1 DPEASDAAGRAGQS
15 PLSVLVWRDA
25 PGLRS
30 VPSRPEPA
38 ECRMPHRQESA
49 VSPSRLPSSRRLA
62 RQRAQPA
69 ILAILGLLL
78 AGAPVAAQHTL
89 LFDSETGPA
98 VLPGNFP
105 AHYGKS
111 AAQLGDLDGDGV
123 RDYAVG
129 APGLFGAVPGKLVIH
144 SGADGR
150 LLDVVHNFEPDM
162 WRLGEAVC
170 GLDDV
175 GGDGVDDLAV
185 GAPGYLYCGPYGP
198 CIGDRRGRVRVL
210 SGADRSL
217 ITEWSGLTDQ
227 DLLGTRL
234 ARAGDLDFDG
244 LVDLAVAMPG
254 AGGTGEVRVVSP
266 SSGIELLT
274 LVGSVPGCNFGAD
287 LRTLPDN
294 PPGAVRFAVTEGGVG
309 CALLVSLFDDA
320 GGLLAVHDIQ
330 DIGGIGLGAI
340 GIDAIAIGG
349 DVDGDGI
356 GDLALLV
363 NRPGQLKHLVQFVSG
378 ANGQQLHFVKI
389 EETFKAYSAALV
401 ADRDGDGLAD
411 VAFND
416 RNVVTYVSS
425 ASGASLLV
433 VPFDQGHIMLGGVMR
448 RFDDLNG
455 DGADE
460 LLVTAWNHSPG
471 GGHVTK
477 TYGPQVAL
485 IYSGVDI
492 PILPKSAGGLGGTFG
507 VPAISVTGGT
517 SPGDTLQVDVDGAL
531 PGSTLFLVVGDVVFD
546 YAVKGGLMV
555 PRADV
560 LLLGRTDGSG
570 HWSHN
575 AIWQPGIQFGELLHL
590 QAWIVDA
597 AGPVGWSASD
607 AVQLTVQ

>member
-1 DPEASDAAGRAGQS
+1 
-15 PLSVLVWRDA
+15 
-25 PGLRS
+25 
-30 VPSRPEPA
+30 
-38 ECRMPHRQESA
+38 M
-49 VSPSRLPSSRRLA
+49 SPSRLPSSRRPA

-69 ILAILGLLL
+69 ILAILVLLL

-89 LFDSETGPA
+89 LFDSQTGPA
-98 VLPGNFP
+98 VVPGNFP
-105 AHYGKS
+105 AYYGWS

-129 APGLFGAVPGKLVIH
+129 APGLWGASLGKLVIH

-150 LLDVVHNFEPDM
+150 LIDVVQNIEPDM
-162 WRLGEAVC
+162 WRLGEAVS

-175 GGDGVDDLAV
+175 DGDGIDDLAV
-185 GAPGYLYCGPYGP
+185 GAPGGASCSPFGGP
-198 CIGDRRGRVRVL
+198 CFGERRGRVRVL

-254 AGGTGEVRVVSP
+254 AGGTGQVRVVSP
-266 SSGIELLT
+266 STGNELLT
-274 LVGSVPGCNFGAD
+274 LVGSGPGCQFGAD

-294 PPGAVRFAVTEGGVG
+294 PPGAVRFAVTEGALG
-309 CALLVSLFDDA
+309 CAPLMSLFDAA
-320 GGLLAVHDIQ
+320 GGLLAVHDMQ
-330 DIGGIGLGAI
+330 GV
-340 GIDAIAIGG
+340 DALAVGG

-363 NRPGQLKHLVQFVSG
+363 NLPLQQKHRAQFVSG
-378 ANGQQLHFVKI
+378 ANGQQLHFVEI
-389 EETFKAYSAALV
+389 EVAANAHSAALV
-401 ADRDGDGLAD
+401 SDRDGDGLAD

-416 RNVVTYVSS
+416 ATAVTYASS
-425 ASGASLLV
+425 VSGASLVV
-433 VPFDQGHIMLGGVMR
+433 VPVDQGHLMLGGVMR

-455 DGADE
+455 DGVDE
-460 LLVTAWNHSPG
+460 LFVSAWNHSPIG
-471 GGHVTK
+471 GDVVK
-477 TYGPQVAL
+477 IYGPQVAL

-492 PILPKSAGGLGGTFG
+492 PVLPKSEGGLGGTFG
-507 VPAISVTGGT
+507 VPTLSVTGGT
-517 SPGDTLQVDVDGAL
+517 SPGDTLQVDLNGAL
-531 PGSTLFLVVGDVVFD
+531 LGSPLFLVLGDVIFD
-546 YAVKGGLMV
+546 YSVKGGLMV

-570 HWSHN
+570 HWSHTTT
-575 AIWQPGIQFGELLHL
+575 WRPGIEFGELLHL

-597 AGPVGWSASD
+597 AGPVGWSATD